1 MVMEY
6 SQFSLQDLDVMV
18 IQLEVE
24 DLEEDQE
31 EDEEGVEEE
40 VMIAEIDIVEATVVV
55 GVEVEEAPLQL
66 DVLTVDL
73 IETLHQAVILRE
85 VICVIIAINQ
95 DILLG
100 IVQTNL

>member
-24 DLEEDQE
+24 DREEDQE

-55 GVEVEEAPLQL
+55 GVEVEVAPLQL